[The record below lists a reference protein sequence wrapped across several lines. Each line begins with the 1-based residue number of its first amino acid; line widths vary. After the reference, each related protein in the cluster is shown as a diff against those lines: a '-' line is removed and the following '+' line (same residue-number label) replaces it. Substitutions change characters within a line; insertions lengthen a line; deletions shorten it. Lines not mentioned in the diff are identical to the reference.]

1 MFGILSFLT
10 PLPYLGIYYRF
21 KISVQTILPTRLFGA
36 ICLLMFAQF
45 SSLYVYL
52 DYMFIWHSRVGRC
65 HRYIY
70 ASAMKKYSNFCSYF
84 QVKTWKMNLFTFIQ
98 IAGLGILWAVK
109 SSPAALAFPFFV
121 VAMVPLRMLL
131 AKLPGPLKYSEAE
144 LEAVSS

>member
-1 MFGILSFLT
+1 MIG
-10 PLPYLGIYYRF
+10 
-21 KISVQTILPTRLFGA
+21 
-36 ICLLMFAQF
+36 
-45 SSLYVYL
+45 
-52 DYMFIWHSRVGRC
+52 GRY
-65 HRYIY
+65 HRYIS